1 MSAITIVK
9 DQLSLDASNRKLSLD
24 IKSDLNEESVFHM
37 LSILHPI
44 ISKQLDVA
52 KKWMLI
58 DAIKELATGEED
70 TSFLSAEYKEVLKD
84 EAMIRQRR
92 CCKDKRK
99 TEYHRFIE
107 AVKTPADQLPI
118 RFFKRILQANVI

>member
-37 LSILHPI
+37 LSILQPI

-70 TSFLSAEYKEVLKD
+70 TSFLSSEYREVLKD
-84 EAMIRQRR
+84 EAMIRQRYN
-92 CCKDKRK
+92 
-99 TEYHRFIE
+99 E
-107 AVKTPADQLPI
+107 
-118 RFFKRILQANVI
+118 

>member
-1 MSAITIVK
+1 LSAITIVK

-84 EAMIRQRR
+84 EAMIRQRYN
-92 CCKDKRK
+92 DQPGILS
-99 TEYHRFIE
+99 YMW
-107 AVKTPADQLPI
+107 AVIADLYGDAAKI
-118 RFFKRILQANVI
+118 KGR

>member
-1 MSAITIVK
+1 LSAITIVK

-37 LSILHPI
+37 LSILQPI

-58 DAIKELATGEED
+58 DAIKELATGED
-70 TSFLSAEYKEVLKD
+70 TSFLSSEYREVLKD
-84 EAMIRQRR
+84 EAMIRQRYN
-92 CCKDKRK
+92 
-99 TEYHRFIE
+99 E
-107 AVKTPADQLPI
+107 
-118 RFFKRILQANVI
+118 